1 MLFNAETLNR
11 IKKAMAFAN
20 QVGNPSAFNK
30 LLAQYDADT
39 TTVPSMR
46 PISARMTKVDE
57 LNEPV
62 VHLLAAR

>member
-39 TTVPSMR
+39 TTAPTVH
-46 PISARMTKVDE
+46 PINARMTKVDE
-57 LNEPV
+57 LNEPG
-62 VHLLAAR
+62 VHLVAAR